1 MPDCVQNED
10 NQNQFILATVFGSQS
25 RKGVIVGHEG
35 CCAECASQLASQRK
49 LIDELLKMVSELH
62 TMIFQFAEYM
72 SKLGESPM
80 TRGMLKSMGV
90 KLPKGNGNGGNQ

>member
-1 MPDCVQNED
+1 M
-10 NQNQFILATVFGSQS
+10 
-25 RKGVIVGHEG
+25 GHEE
-35 CCAECASQLASQRK
+35 CCPECANQLAEMRK
-49 LIDELLKMVSELH
+49 LVTELH
-62 TMIFQFAEYM
+62 TMVFQFAESM